1 MFSWM
6 VLAPAA
12 EDPRAAHA
20 TVLAAIGK
28 GGVEIV
34 SEPMLLFGSGKPG
47 EYDDAV
53 HDVSLLNELVADQV
67 SPVRLLAAVTLFLDS
82 VRVGGPGGVNAIRR
96 PPKRTPCAVTCAV
109 LEPSGGWLVWHWQ
122 LAALARGAGVLGE
135 AADQLADQW
144 AGGSVTADRML
155 RRLRLPGRIHVH
167 EVVAATALP
176 SRRIH
181 RMALPPYLFDLYRT
195 PP

>member
-12 EDPRAAHA
+12 EDSRRAQEAI
-20 TVLAAIGK
+20 LAAIGK

-34 SEPMLLFGSGKPG
+34 CEPMPLFGSGKLG
-47 EYDDAV
+47 EQGDALY
-53 HDVSLLNELVADQV
+53 DVSPLNDLVAERV

-82 VRVGGPGGVNAIRR
+82 VRVGGPVGVNAIRR
-96 PPKRTPCAVTCAV
+96 PPKRTPCTVTQAV

-122 LAALARGAGVLGE
+122 LAALIRGAGVLGE

-144 AGGSVTADRML
+144 AGGSVTADRIL
-155 RRLRLPGRIHVH
+155 RRLRLPGRIHID

-176 SRRIH
+176 SRRIY